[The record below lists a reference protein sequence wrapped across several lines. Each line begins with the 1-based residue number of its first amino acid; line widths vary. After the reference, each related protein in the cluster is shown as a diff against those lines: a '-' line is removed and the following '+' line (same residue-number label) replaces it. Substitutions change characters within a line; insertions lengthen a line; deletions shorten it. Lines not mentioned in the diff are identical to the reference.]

1 MKHTHNWCDH
11 PPEGQLSYD
20 KTWEERYCDTE
31 AMAEN
36 KEAWSSEYRE
46 DLLYTL
52 EVDPHMKDN
61 PEFWPE
67 VTEWCSECKK
77 TRRVKL
83 LIDETLMKQVK
94 TGKDIE
100 EMVGVTE
107 KIEVVSD
114 ETEKE
119 TKALQE
125 VKVQVNSEKVTA
137 RFWRPWEDR
146 SDVSEWSSEATTL
159 LGDRPVTPPQL
170 VTPPL
175 RSPRAQAKNVARLLS
190 FQQKCEERGLPPSR
204 LQEDVGR
211 EARSVSSPRL
221 KPARGVV
228 GGEVKGI
235 DLHGEFERLG
245 AEAQLMPGFGEGGCG
260 SLQTIP
266 LEESTCRQDITM
278 QRLSECGVGS
288 GGSLVSNTSLMWWYQ
303 PEGWAPNYWSS
314 LVFYCPCCQLH
325 L

>member
-1 MKHTHNWCDH
+1 M
-11 PPEGQLSYD
+11 EL
-20 KTWEERYCDTE
+20 
-31 AMAEN
+31 
-36 KEAWSSEYRE
+36 
-46 DLLYTL
+46 
-52 EVDPHMKDN
+52 
-61 PEFWPE
+61 
-67 VTEWCSECKK
+67 
-77 TRRVKL
+77 
-83 LIDETLMKQVK
+83 VK

-119 TKALQE
+119 TKALEE
-125 VKVQVNSEKVTA
+125 VKVEVNSEKVTA

-170 VTPPL
+170 VTPPR

-190 FQQKCEERGLPPSR
+190 FQQKCEERGLPPSW

-228 GGEVKGI
+228 GGKVKGI

-245 AEAQLMPGFGEGGCG
+245 AEAQLMPGFEEGAVGRYKP
-260 SLQTIP
+260 SHLKSQLAEKI
-266 LEESTCRQDITM
+266 LTCRGFP
-278 QRLSECGVGS
+278 SV
-288 GGSLVSNTSLMWWYQ
+288 V
-303 PEGWAPNYWSS
+303 
-314 LVFYCPCCQLH
+314 
-325 L
+325 